1 MKLLQHRVDDYH
13 MAACDLDRDCA
24 VALVVGKQAVERLNL
39 HPRRFVCSGSGR
51 DSVITNKVLAEL
63 QIRMLTLPF
72 VLRAMVADQ
81 PPGQMCFVPTA
92 DEVNSPRAVR
102 LDIWGIQLSGVTR
115 LTKVQ
120 EETTDDE

>member
-1 MKLLQHRVDDYH
+1 VAKLASEAICAFRV
-13 MAACDLDRDCA
+13 RP
-24 VALVVGKQAVERLNL
+24 G
-39 HPRRFVCSGSGR
+39 
-51 DSVITNKVLAEL
+51 SVIATKVLAEL
-63 QIRMLTLPF
+63 QMRMLTLPF

-92 DEVNSPRAVR
+92 DEVNFPRAVL

-115 LTKVQ
+115 LTKVE